1 MKYLISFFN
10 LLFVFIISGLLVSCG
25 TSGTGLIG
33 AMTQPNSTYRGPIID
48 LSKEAKANLPY
59 RSLDTSKELTTIGFG
74 SCTDQNGPQP
84 VWDVVQSNNPD
95 LFLMMGDNVYASK
108 PEDRPF
114 IDQYIKLNSN
124 TSYRKLRESI
134 PFLATWDD
142 HDFGQNDG
150 GFDNPDKEDARRS
163 FLNYWGYL
171 KQTLPKNQ
179 KAIYHS
185 RLVGTKNKQIQFI
198 LLDTRWDRTSLLK
211 NTNITD
217 LVNTTP
223 KLYTAQTD
231 PKQKI
236 LSEEQ
241 WAWLEDELKKPARF
255 KIIISS
261 IQVIADDHG
270 FEKWGNFPLEKERLF
285 NLLKKTK
292 SSKVLFLSGDR
303 HLASLAKTE
312 IKGLG
317 LIYDITG
324 SSMNKASRLITP
336 ELDPSYVTETF
347 NEPNFGLLKVN
358 WDQNKMDVEIRDL
371 NNQVKISHTLS
382 L

>member
-1 MKYLISFFN
+1 MRMKKLI
-10 LLFVFIISGLLVSCG
+10 LLLGFILSCYLVSCG
-25 TSGTGLIG
+25 TAGTGLIG
-33 AMTQPNSTYRGPIID
+33 SITQPNPAYRGPIID
-48 LSKEAKANLPY
+48 LSKEAQANLPY

-74 SCTDQNGPQP
+74 SCVDQNLPQP

-124 TSYRKLRESI
+124 PSYRKLRESI

-150 GFDNPDKEDARRS
+150 GFDNPDKEEARRS

-171 KQTLPKNQ
+171 KQTLPKKQ

-185 RLVGTKNKQIQFI
+185 RLIGTKNKQIQFI
-198 LLDTRWDRTSLLK
+198 MLDTRWDRSPLLR

-236 LSEEQ
+236 ISEEQ
-241 WAWLEDELKKPARF
+241 WTWLEVELRKPARF

-303 HLASLAKTE
+303 HLASLAKAE

-324 SSMNKASRLITP
+324 SSLNKASKLITP

-347 NEPNFGLLKVN
+347 NEPNFGLIKLN
-358 WDQNKMDVEIRDL
+358 WDQKKMDIEIRDL
-371 NNQVKISHTLS
+371 NNQVKISHTLM

>member
-1 MKYLISFFN
+1 MRMKKLSLIATLILSLYLI
-10 LLFVFIISGLLVSCG
+10 GCG

-33 AMTQPNSTYRGPIID
+33 AITQSNTSYRGPIID
-48 LSKEAKANLPY
+48 LSKEARANLPY
-59 RSLDTSKELTTIGFG
+59 RSLDTSKELTTVGFG
-74 SCTDQNGPQP
+74 SCIDQNAEQP
-84 VWDVVQSNNPD
+84 VWDIIQNNNPD
-95 LFLMMGDNVYASK
+95 LFLMLGDNIYSSRSD
-108 PEDRPF
+108 DRPF

-124 TSYRKLRESI
+124 ASYRKLRETI

-142 HDFGQNDG
+142 HDYGQNDG

-185 RLVGTKNKQIQFI
+185 RLIGSKNKQIQFI
-198 LLDTRWDRTSLLK
+198 ILDTRWDRTALLK

-223 KLYTAQTD
+223 KLYAAQTD

-241 WAWLEDELKKPARF
+241 WAWLEEELKKPARF
-255 KIIISS
+255 KIIVSS
-261 IQVIADDHG
+261 IQVIADEHG

-303 HLASLAKTE
+303 HLSSLAKTE

-317 LIYDITG
+317 LIYDMTG
-324 SSMNKASRLITP
+324 SSLNKASKLITP
-336 ELDPSYVTETF
+336 EVDPSYVTETF
-347 NEPNFGLLKVN
+347 NEPNFGLLKIN
-358 WDQNKMDVEIRDL
+358 WEQKKLDVEIRNL
-371 NNQVKISHTLS
+371 KNEVKISHTLS

>member
-1 MKYLISFFN
+1 MRMKNII
-10 LLFVFIISGLLVSCG
+10 LLLAFIVSGFLVSCG
-25 TSGTGLIG
+25 TSGTSLLGSI
-33 AMTQPNSTYRGPIID
+33 TQPNSAYRGPIID
-48 LSKEAKANLPY
+48 LSKEAQANLPY
-59 RSLDTSKELTTIGFG
+59 RSLDTSKELSTIGFG
-74 SCTDQNGPQP
+74 SCSDQNLPQP
-84 VWDVVQSNNPD
+84 VWDVISTHNPN
-95 LFLMMGDNVYASK
+95 LFLMMGDNIYSSK

-114 IDQYIKLNSN
+114 IDQYIKLNN
-124 TSYRKLRESI
+124 NPSYRKLRESI

-185 RLVGTKNKQIQFI
+185 RLIGSKNKQVQFI
-198 LLDTRWDRTSLLK
+198 LLDTRWDRTALLK

-241 WAWLEDELKKPARF
+241 WSWLEEELKKPARF
-255 KIIISS
+255 KIIVSS
-261 IQVIADDHG
+261 IQVIADEHG

-285 NLLKKTK
+285 NLLRKTK
-292 SSKVLFLSGDR
+292 TSKVLFLSGDR
-303 HLASLAKTE
+303 HLASLAKTDV
-312 IKGLG
+312 KGLG
-317 LIYDITG
+317 VIYDLTG
-324 SSMNKASRLITP
+324 SSLNKPAKLLAA
-336 ELDPSYVTETF
+336 EADPSYLTESF
-347 NEPNFGLLKVN
+347 SEANFGLLKFN
-358 WDQNKMDVEIRDL
+358 WDQKKLEIEIRDL
-371 NNQVKISHTLS
+371 NNEVKISHTL
-382 L
+382 LL

>member
-1 MKYLISFFN
+1 MKTLSWFFN
-10 LLFVFIISGLLVSCG
+10 LLFVFIINAFVLSCG

-33 AMTQPNSTYRGPIID
+33 SITQPNPAYRGPIID

-59 RSLDTSKELTTIGFG
+59 RSLDTSQELTTIGFG
-74 SCTDQNGPQP
+74 SCSDQNLPQP
-84 VWDVVQSNNPD
+84 VWDVVLNNNPD
-95 LFLMMGDNVYASK
+95 LFLMMGDNIYASK
-108 PEDRPF
+108 QEDRPF
-114 IDQYIKLNSN
+114 IDQYIKLNNN

-185 RLVGTKNKQIQFI
+185 RLIGTKNRQIHFI
-198 LLDTRWDRTSLLK
+198 LLDTRWDRTALLE

-231 PKQKI
+231 PKQKM

-241 WAWLEDELKKPARF
+241 WLWLEEELKKPARF
-255 KIIISS
+255 KIIVSS
-261 IQVIADDHG
+261 IQVIANDHG
-270 FEKWGNFPLEKERLF
+270 FEKWGNFPTEKERLF

-312 IKGLG
+312 IKDLG
-317 LIYDITG
+317 LIYDLTASSLNKPSKMIT
-324 SSMNKASRLITP
+324 A
-336 ELDPSYVTETF
+336 ELDASYVTETF
-347 NEPNFGLLKVN
+347 HEPNFGLLKFN
-358 WDQNKMDVEIRDL
+358 WEQKKLEIEIRDL
-371 NNQVKISHTLS
+371 NNEVKISHTL
-382 L
+382 LL